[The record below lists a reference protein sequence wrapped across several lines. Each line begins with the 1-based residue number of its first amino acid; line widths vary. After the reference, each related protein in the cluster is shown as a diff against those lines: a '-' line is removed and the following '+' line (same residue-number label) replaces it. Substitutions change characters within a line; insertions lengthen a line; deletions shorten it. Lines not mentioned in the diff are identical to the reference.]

1 MKIKTKETFEQTHKK
16 NMESSSANGSVEYL
30 SFKKNGVYQFF
41 IVPKV
46 ISIDAAADE
55 CEIDYPFEELNT
67 HFGLYEFM
75 RAHAMLK
82 SERINLLNGNV
93 IQKWMMENRVPKSVF
108 KTAVGTKFFLTYT
121 IHEKKIKIAW
131 FQDYLYEIYT
141 ARLSKLMTDKDLN
154 LIDAFRH
161 RIKLFT
167 NSEGKFDIEID
178 ETVAI
183 PTDSEGFK
191 AILTSVNQ
199 KPLSGFIEQ
208 QIVTDG
214 ETTDKILVALKQY
227 TQSIVEAEKARARN
241 ERMEE
246 SSQQFAASIEGFKDI
261 KTNGNKPIV
270 EQVGPGSDED
280 EPF

>member
-1 MKIKTKETFEQTHKK
+1 MKIKTTETFEQTHKK
-16 NMESSSANGSVEYL
+16 NMEASSANGTVDYL

-41 IVPKV
+41 IVPRV
-46 ISIDAAADE
+46 VSIDVAADE

-67 HFGLYEFM
+67 HFGLYDFM
-75 RAHAMLK
+75 REYANMK
-82 SERINLLNGNV
+82 SQRLNLLNGNP
-93 IQKWMMENRVPKSVF
+93 IQKWMSENRVPKTVF

-161 RIKLFT
+161 RVKLFT

-178 ETVAI
+178 EVVAI

-191 AILTSVNQ
+191 AILESVHQ

-208 QIVTDG
+208 QIIADP
-214 ETTDKILVALKQY
+214 ETVEKVLTALKEY
-227 TQSIVEAEKARARN
+227 TQQIVDTEKAKARA
-241 ERMEE
+241 EKMEE
-246 SSQQFAASIEGFKDI
+246 SSQQFAASIDGFKDV
-261 KTNGNKPIV
+261 KTNGNPPIV
-270 EQVGPGSDED
+270 EQVGPGSDD